1 MAISQTMRKLV
12 GQRDEACWH
21 CGRMDNLVYHH
32 RQNRGSGGSKL
43 LDRPSNLLLICA
55 EYNISIES
63 YLPHAR
69 EARDRGIKISRYD
82 SPLHTPLERF
92 DKRRFLLDDYGKAHE
107 ITEPF

>member
-1 MAISQTMRKLV
+1 MNAKLRKLI
-12 GQRDEACWH
+12 QARDEACWH
-21 CGRMDNLVYHH
+21 CGREDNLVIHH
-32 RQNRGSGGSKL
+32 RANRGQGGSPSQ
-43 LDRPSNLLLICA
+43 DRASNCILVCN
-55 EYNISIES
+55 EFNISMES

>member
-1 MAISQTMRKLV
+1 M
-12 GQRDEACWH
+12 
-21 CGRMDNLVYHH
+21 
-32 RQNRGSGGSKL
+32 
-43 LDRPSNLLLICA
+43 
-55 EYNISIES
+55 ES